1 MKKKIYLLLA
11 TVLIASSFAG
21 CTSKEVSSGQTNGT
35 ETTTEN
41 VTTEAATENV
51 TEDVTEDVTE
61 EITEE
66 VTEEITEEVT
76 TEASE
81 EPSSEPDVLVEYTT
95 DESNIPTELMDALR
109 SSNDADFQSYLYGDI
124 DRDGGKDLLAAY
136 LDYSVG
142 QWKIVKLE
150 NDALEAEDFYSI
162 SIFGDYERCQMELL
176 DVGTAT
182 HIVANLNSVMGTG
195 CDSHVLDFD
204 GSQATEILNASATIY
219 QDPNGDILVQKTS
232 YSSSLDTTTGMM
244 AGRTWTYSYLTYDAE
259 SQKYQ
264 EYIANEI
271 TEDEFLGYEGSHEL
285 VDTIKSNYE
294 DMELKLTFYKRSN
307 GLLHLQ
313 YEYLDGTSI
322 MYNYYTLSYEDNVIT
337 GTSEAYA
344 GIIEK
349 NFTTLDGI

>member
-51 TEDVTEDVTE
+51 TEDVTE

-66 VTEEITEEVT
+66 VSEEITEEVT
-76 TEASE
+76 TEVPE

-124 DRDGGKDLLAAY
+124 DRDGGKELLAAY

-322 MYNYYTLSYEDNVIT
+322 MYNYYTLSYEDTVIT